1 MKPILTCFLAALL
14 FACSSSTSD
23 TVTDETSPESSE
35 EKLVSDRII
44 KEAPKAEST
53 SVPISE
59 RDRLGLELNE
69 ERLLLAY
76 DSNFRYELKIK
87 NTGRD
92 SLSYR
97 FTSIKKTGETSSF
110 AGKVKRIKRKYSN
123 VYKRYNT
130 YAPALLYKLNTDTS
144 ITELYIDRLSA
155 EHVRFDHFV
164 KNLNGNQWG
173 EFDPNIIGVK
183 QLGMHIANPT
193 NDYENYFRKTIDK
206 VSDSYSRFRSL
217 DSSSYNFQTTA
228 GFYQSS
234 LNEISTLLKEYDTA
248 TTEYVLQ
255 EDTSFLY
262 NVSTS
267 KLEHVKKI
275 FQDYGIKFIK
285 RELPSKDQLIPF
297 GFQDAL
303 VVDLLNNK
311 GEGLNVE
318 KFYRMK
324 FKDNLNWDNLKF
336 ENGLYKL
343 YANWSDFFPHD
354 SLYVAVFS
362 SFGFETVSHLVTLW
376 EPDGGSLR
384 LKEILDQ
391 RLTVGIGSVKIE
403 KVIAVTDEHTVFI
416 GRKGGGDAG
425 YVWGSF
431 WIGVRSKP
439 NELSIVF
446 ERTFEGSSEWHG
458 YANYRL
464 LNDTTLELE
473 TVMQKWENGKQ
484 NDSIENVELI
494 DLIGLAK
501 GTFSPKEDIRC
512 SRQIL
517 EETSRNIYD
526 LTPEKI
532 DTFLLTIS
540 KKCNYNQ
547 ELSSYRN
554 GVLMVVFDK
563 YPIEVTKLLTEA
575 NNYEFEEILKDLTEP
590 TDPRVHIPGIIDKI
604 KESGIQDEKMERIFI
619 ALEKGYKYLKE
630 HNP

>member
-1 MKPILTCFLAALL
+1 MAALF
-14 FACSSSTSD
+14 FACSSSTTD
-23 TVTDETSPESSE
+23 TVTDETSPASSE

-44 KEAPKAEST
+44 KEPKLKSNSAP
-53 SVPISE
+53 IDE
-59 RDRLGLELNE
+59 RDKLGLELNE
-69 ERLLLAY
+69 ERTFYAG
-76 DSNFRYELKIK
+76 SEENFSYILKIR
-87 NTGRD
+87 NTGND
-92 SLSYR
+92 SLSYW
-97 FTSIKKTGETSSF
+97 FTTIKENVEKRSF
-110 AGKVKRIKRKYSN
+110 SGKVKRIKKKYSS
-123 VYKRYNT
+123 VSKRYNT
-130 YAPALLYKLNTDTS
+130 STQALLYKLNTDS
-144 ITELYIDRLSA
+144 AITKLYIDQLRA
-155 EHVRFDHFV
+155 EYVRFDHFV
-164 KNLNGNQWG
+164 KNSNENKWG
-173 EFDPNIIGVK
+173 EFDPNIIGVTE
-183 QLGMHIANPT
+183 LEMHVAHPT
-193 NDYENYFRKTIDK
+193 NDYAAYFKKTLDK
-206 VSDSYSRFRSL
+206 ASESFSNIPRDSTT
-217 DSSSYNFQTTA
+217 YNFKV
-228 GFYQSS
+228 QSDFHQS
-234 LNEISTLLKEYDTA
+234 DLSELSTLLNEYDTA
-248 TTEYVLQ
+248 STEYILQ
-255 EDTSFLY
+255 EDTSLLY
-262 NVSTS
+262 RISIS
-267 KLEHVKKI
+267 KMESAKELLLTH
-275 FQDYGIKFIK
+275 GIKFAK
-285 RELPSKDQLIPF
+285 RELPIGEQSVPI
-297 GFQDAL
+297 GFKNVL

-324 FKDNLNWDNLKF
+324 FKDNLDWDNLKF
-336 ENGLYKL
+336 EDGLYKL
-343 YANWSDFFPHD
+343 YAQWSDFFPHD

-473 TVMQKWENGKQ
+473 TVMQKWGNGKQ

-554 GVLMVVFDK
+554 GVLMLVFDK
-563 YPIEVTKLLTEA
+563 YPIEVTKLLTEE